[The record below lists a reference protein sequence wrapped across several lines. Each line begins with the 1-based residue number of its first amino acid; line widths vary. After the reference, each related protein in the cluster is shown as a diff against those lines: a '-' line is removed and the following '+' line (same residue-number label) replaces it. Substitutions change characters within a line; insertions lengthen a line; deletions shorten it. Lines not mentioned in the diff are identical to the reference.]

1 MAYTYEY
8 PRPQLTSDC
17 VVFGLEGLSLDV
29 LLVERASAPY
39 RGQWALPGG
48 FIDEGETLEHAAR
61 RELDE
66 ETGIKVRQLVQL
78 GAFDDPRR
86 DPRGRVISVAF
97 VAVVPRAGQRPQ
109 AGSDARRVGWFP
121 ASKPPKLAFDHRK
134 ILTSAL
140 EHVQERARKEPLAF
154 QLLPRKFTLTE
165 LQRVVEALT
174 GRELDKRNFRKKVLA
189 LDVLEDLDEV
199 EQGVSHRAARL
210 YRFDEKRYRERLKRG
225 ESFAL

>member
-17 VVFGLEGLSLDV
+17 VVLGLGDASLDV

-39 RGQWALPGG
+39 RGRWALPGG
-48 FIDEGETLEHAAR
+48 FLDEGETLERAAR

-66 ETGIKVRQLVQL
+66 ETGVKVHKLVQL
-78 GAFDDPRR
+78 GAFDDPHR

-97 VAVVPRAGQRPQ
+97 MAVVPRASQKPQ
-109 AGSDARRVGWFP
+109 AGSDARRVAWFP
-121 ASKPPKLAFDHRK
+121 ATKPPKLAFDHRK
-134 ILTSAL
+134 ILSSAL
-140 EHVQERARKEPLAF
+140 AEVQERARKEPLAF
-154 QLLPRKFTLTE
+154 QLLPKKFTLTE

-174 GRELDKRNFRKKVLA
+174 GQELDKRNFRKKVLA

-199 EQGVSHRAARL
+199 EQNVSHRAARL
-210 YRFDEKRYRERLKRG
+210 YRFDERRYQQRLKRG